1 MAKSAAA
8 QAASPPAAGTHDG
21 SATITI
27 AGLSKTYETK
37 DGPVHAVRDVDLHV
51 RKGEFVA
58 LVGPSGCGKST
69 ILHIVAGLVPY
80 ETGEVRIAGSPAS
93 AGRSDTGIMLQKP
106 VLFPWRTVMANVLLP
121 VEILGLDRGQARSRA
136 RSLLATVGLGGFE
149 DKYPWE
155 LSGGMRQRASL
166 VQALVSDPE
175 ILFMDEPFSAVDEFT
190 RERLNGEVAS
200 LHESLGRTTLYVT
213 HNIHEAVFLSDR
225 VVAMKPRPGE
235 VLDVMDIDLPRPRR
249 LEQLNDDHTAH
260 LVARVRA
267 TLAASTEEDR

>member
-1 MAKSAAA
+1 MARSAPQTAGVPVAARGDSTTIEIRGLHKS
-8 QAASPPAAGTHDG
+8 
-21 SATITI
+21 
-27 AGLSKTYETK
+27 YETQG
-37 DGPVHAVRDVDLHV
+37 GPVHALRDVDLEV

-69 ILHIVAGLVPY
+69 MLHIAAGLIPFDRGTVQVAG
-80 ETGEVRIAGSPAS
+80 APAS
-93 AGRSDTGIMLQKP
+93 AGRSDTGIMLQKA
-106 VLFPWRTVMANVLLP
+106 VLFPWRTVMSNVLLP
-121 VEILGLDRGQARSRA
+121 VEILGVENEQARQRA
-136 RSLLATVGLGGFE
+136 TELLETVGLGEFG

-190 RERLNGEVAS
+190 RERLNCEVAS

-235 VLDVMDIDLPRPRR
+235 VLDIIDIDLPRPRR
-249 LEQLNDDHTAH
+249 IEQLNDAHTAH
-260 LVARVRA
+260 LVARVRE
-267 TLAASTEEDR
+267 TLASSLQEGN

>member
-1 MAKSAAA
+1 MAKSAAHA
-8 QAASPPAAGTHDG
+8 LSPPTAGKDDWAA
-21 SATITI
+21 IRI

-37 DGPVHAVRDVDLHV
+37 DGPVEAVRDFNLDV

-69 ILHIVAGLVPY
+69 VLHIVAGLIPFDS
-80 ETGEVRIAGSPAS
+80 GEVRIGGSPAS

-106 VLFPWRTVMANVLLP
+106 VLLPWRTVMSNVQLP
-121 VEILGLDRGQARSRA
+121 VEILGLDREQARERA
-136 RSLLATVGLGGFE
+136 RSLLETVGLRDFE

-166 VQALVSDPE
+166 VQALVGDPQ

-190 RERLNGEVAS
+190 RERLNREVAN
-200 LHESLGRTTLYVT
+200 LHESLGRTSLYVT

-235 VLDVMDIDLPRPRR
+235 ILDVIDVDLPRPRR

-267 TLAASTEEDR
+267 TLAAAIEEGT